1 MAKERLTFEQS
12 MARIE
17 QIVAAIEQGQ
27 IGLEES
33 ITRYSE
39 GMELIARCRQILA
52 DAELK
57 VQKLQ
62 ADAAGQLQVQPGTFA
77 MDQPAAD

>member
-1 MAKERLTFEQS
+1 MAKEKPTFEQS

-27 IGLEES
+27 IGLEDS
-33 ITRYSE
+33 IARYSE

-52 DAELK
+52 DAEMK
-57 VQKLQ
+57 VQTLQ
-62 ADAAGQLQVQPGTFA
+62 ADAAGQLQVQPGTVPP
-77 MDQPAAD
+77 DQPAGE